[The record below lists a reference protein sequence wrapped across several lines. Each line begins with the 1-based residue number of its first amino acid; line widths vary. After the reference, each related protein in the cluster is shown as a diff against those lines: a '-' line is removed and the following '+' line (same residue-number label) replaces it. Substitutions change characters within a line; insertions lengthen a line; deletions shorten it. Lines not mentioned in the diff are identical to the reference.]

1 MHKQDN
7 PTQRHEYQTVSPAT
21 TLQGN
26 LNIMLVK
33 HLRMAV
39 SDSLHSYVFVHTKS
53 LFLSVSSA
61 QVRNTIMIGNIQ
73 RVEETTDVTLV
84 TSMQPV
90 ISLIASHCHIMTELY
105 RSPCN

>member
-1 MHKQDN
+1 
-7 PTQRHEYQTVSPAT
+7 
-21 TLQGN
+21 
-26 LNIMLVK
+26 MLVK

-73 RVEETTDVTLV
+73 RVEETTDVDISDINA
-84 TSMQPV
+84 TSHQ
-90 ISLIASHCHIMTELY
+90 SHCFPLSYHD
-105 RSPCN
+105 